1 MKRPALPI
9 TTASSVSQSIFFE
22 NRSSNAIGSSG
33 PTTQSAVLTKNSGSL
48 PLIGVLAFSALWSL

>member
-1 MKRPALPI
+1 M
-9 TTASSVSQSIFFE
+9 TMASSTSQSIFLE
-22 NRSSNAIGSSG
+22 NRSSKAIGSSG